1 MFFIFFSFAGS
12 GVPVSVGLILR
23 KKEGAGVGRETSFD
37 VVNCRQVRSPNV
49 DSGVDLGGLCRFF
62 VWIYTGSM
70 ESSGQKRQAL
80 AGRDGREIEEAPAW
94 VLDVLLGIL
103 VALVIAVVISA
114 EQGGSQEPDAV
125 AYLFAAGFGALMLV
139 RRRFPV
145 IVLAATMLMLS
156 GYYILDYPAIGLAVP
171 VAAALYSAAEFG
183 HLRAA
188 LVISLLLVVTSTY
201 FRYID
206 GETIAFLLGYE
217 LVSTVTLM
225 AAAIALGDSTRSRR
239 ALRAEQEEIARL
251 IRQEHAHR
259 AEQRVEAE
267 RMRMARELH
276 DVIGHSISV
285 ISLHTNVAREAV
297 GRDDE
302 ATRQALGY
310 VRAAASEAMQEL
322 RATVKVLR
330 QPPGKQEEQATQPAS
345 SQPLGSLRALGTLV
359 EHARSSGLT
368 VDVELTGAVDGLP
381 GTVDTA
387 AFRIIQESLTNVMRH
402 AHATRVA
409 VVVQAEPQAV
419 RLRVTDNG
427 RAKAKEVGAG
437 SGIAGM
443 RERARLLGGRLTAE
457 ALAAGG
463 FEVRATLPLED
474 GA

>member
-1 MFFIFFSFAGS
+1 MDPDERDVEIFERIPWESLEKPQDRRWVVYLLAAGLVMGAV
-12 GVPVSVGLILR
+12 GVTVGRGMTPSSAPEPTAPVSVSAPPVT
-23 KKEGAGVGRETSFD
+23 EAVSPTPTS
-37 VVNCRQVRSPNV
+37 S
-49 DSGVDLGGLCRFF
+49 
-62 VWIYTGSM
+62 
-70 ESSGQKRQAL
+70 
-80 AGRDGREIEEAPAW
+80 
-94 VLDVLLGIL
+94 
-103 VALVIAVVISA
+103 
-114 EQGGSQEPDAV
+114 
-125 AYLFAAGFGALMLV
+125 
-139 RRRFPV
+139 
-145 IVLAATMLMLS
+145 
-156 GYYILDYPAIGLAVP
+156 VP

-188 LVISLLLVVTSTY
+188 LVISVLLVVTSTY
-201 FRYID
+201 FRYVD

-225 AAAIALGDSTRSRR
+225 AAAIALGDRTRSRR

-259 AEQRVEAE
+259 AEQRVQAE

-285 ISLHTNVAREAV
+285 ISLHTDVAREAV

-302 ATRQALGY
+302 ATRQALGH
-310 VRAAASEAMQEL
+310 VRVAASEAMQEL

-330 QPPGKQEEQATQPAS
+330 QPADKEGEQASLPAS

-359 EHARSSGLT
+359 AHARNSGLT
-368 VDVELTGAVDGLP
+368 VDVEVTGAVDGLP

-387 AFRIIQESLTNVMRH
+387 AFRIIQESLTNVLRH
-402 AHATRVA
+402 AQATRVA
-409 VVVQAEPQAV
+409 VVVQVEPRAV
-419 RLRVTDNG
+419 QLRVTDNG
-427 RAKAKEVGAG
+427 REKAEEIGVG

-457 ALAAGG
+457 ALATGG

-474 GA
+474 GS